1 MHIENA
7 STTIRGKLKS
17 INISQ
22 IRGKIYLN
30 EWDTPGLIKT
40 ISADVFFKNPAVKI
54 LYNLKKKISCINSNS
69 IQILNIESVKGKINC
84 ITY

>member
-7 STTIRGKLKS
+7 STSIRGKLKS
-17 INISQ
+17 INVSQ
-22 IRGKIYLN
+22 RRGKIYLN

-40 ISADVFFKNPAVKI
+40 ISADVFFKNPAVEI
-54 LYNLKKKISCINSNS
+54 LYNLKRKLSCINSNS
-69 IQILNIESVKGKINC
+69 GQILNIESVKGKINC